1 MNRLRLPWYAA
12 AWTPAQC
19 GAVQLVNI
27 LGPFAYALVLLS
39 SVVCL
44 GQSTALPSA
53 REQLILVIGA
63 GGTDEYAREFSLW
76 GEAWQTLAEHQQ
88 WPLTV
93 IDGSRLEP
101 ATSRSQLQA
110 ALSELTDADRG
121 ATDKADAPSRL
132 WIVLVGHGTAVGE
145 TAKFNLVGP
154 DVSAKELSAWIE
166 PLSCPL
172 IIVNASSAS
181 APFLPELSGP
191 QRMVITATRSAS
203 ELNYS
208 RFGKYLAQSLEDLSI
223 DIDHDLEVSLLEAFL
238 AAVDRTE
245 QFYRDDARLTTEHAM
260 LDDNGDRRGTSADF
274 FRGVRPVKTA
284 KEGEVV
290 DGALAARV
298 ILYSSP
304 EAPQLSPE
312 QIRQRQHI
320 EQQLD
325 ALRGQKP
332 QFKEAVYYQRLE
344 QLLLDLAE
352 VYEAAEPSTAP

>member
-1 MNRLRLPWYAA
+1 MSRLKLPWHAA
-12 AWTPAQC
+12 ETPTQC
-19 GAVQLVNI
+19 GVVQLANT
-27 LGPFAYALVLLS
+27 LGLTVYALVLVSPVL
-39 SVVCL
+39 CW
-44 GQSTALPSA
+44 GQSNPLPTA
-53 REQLILVIGA
+53 REHLILVIGA
-63 GGTDEYAREFSLW
+63 GGADEYVREFSQQ

-88 WPLTV
+88 WSLTV
-93 IDGSRLEP
+93 IDGNNQDH

-110 ALSELTDADRG
+110 ALSELANADT
-121 ATDKADAPSRL
+121 AAIDKAELPSRL
-132 WIVLVGHGTAVGE
+132 WIVLVGHGTAAGE
-145 TAKFNLVGP
+145 NAKFNLVGP
-154 DVSAKELSAWIE
+154 DVSAKELSAWLE

-172 IIVNASSAS
+172 VIVNASSAS

-238 AAVDRTE
+238 AAVVRTE
-245 QFYRDDARLTTEHAM
+245 QFYRDDGRLTTEHAL

-274 FRGVRPVKTA
+274 FRGISPVKTA
-284 KEGEVV
+284 EEGEVV
-290 DGALAARV
+290 DGASAARV

-312 QIRQRQHI
+312 QMRQRQRI
-320 EQQLD
+320 EEQLD

-332 QFKEAVYYQRLE
+332 QLKEADYYQRLE
-344 QLLLDLAE
+344 RLLLELAA